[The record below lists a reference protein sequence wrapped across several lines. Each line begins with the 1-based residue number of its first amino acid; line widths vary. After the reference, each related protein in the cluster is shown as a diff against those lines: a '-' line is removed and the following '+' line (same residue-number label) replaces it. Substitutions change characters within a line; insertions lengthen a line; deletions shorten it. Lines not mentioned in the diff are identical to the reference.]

1 VFSQKIGKEK
11 SFDGVA
17 GAENAVGMLEIF
29 KGAGLVNL

>member
-17 GAENAVGMLEIF
+17 GAENAAGMLDIF
-29 KGAGLVNL
+29 KGGLVNL